1 MNKKYIFLFSVI
13 LLLLACKGKKTS
25 LQDEEEISVTDFI
38 DFFPEIKLPFTVAD
52 TTLLKRSSDS
62 LMIGYKIFTRF
73 VPDSVISKEFGK
85 GAKPG
90 VYALGKVQEKGK
102 EKYLFAKVIAGNKRV
117 GYLINFSKGDEFL
130 HAMPLV
136 RTGVDNYSKAY
147 GMLDSKYQ
155 ITTYRERKKSGGDI
169 SFKRNVYFFN
179 NTAGDYTL
187 IMTEPNEEIIQDIIN
202 PIDTFPR
209 KHKLAADYVKDKKN
223 FVSVRDGKNNSEI
236 QFFIHFEK
244 DNGECK
250 GELKGRARFVSATT
264 AQYHESGNPC
274 TLMLTFGGS
283 RVNVK
288 EEDGCGSYR
297 DIKCFF
303 EGSYPRKAAKKVK

>member
-1 MNKKYIFLFSVI
+1 MNKKYIFLLSVI

-85 GAKPG
+85 GAKPS

-147 GMLDSKYQ
+147 GMLDNKFQ
-155 ITTYRERKKSGGDI
+155 ITTYREKKKSGGDI

-187 IMTEPNEEIIQDIIN
+187 IMTEPNEEIIQDIVN

-209 KHKLAADYVKDKKN
+209 KHKFAAEYVKDKKN

-250 GELKGRARFVSATT
+250 GELKGRARFISATT

-274 TLMLTFGGS
+274 TLQLTFGGS

-303 EGSYPRKAAKKVK
+303 EGSYPKKAAKKVK